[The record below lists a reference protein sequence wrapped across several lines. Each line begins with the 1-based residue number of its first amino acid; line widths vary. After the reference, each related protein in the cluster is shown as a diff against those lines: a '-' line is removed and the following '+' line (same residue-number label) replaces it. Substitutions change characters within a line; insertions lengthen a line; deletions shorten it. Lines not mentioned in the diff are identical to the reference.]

1 MIAEHQMDKC
11 LTTECIFVF
20 RGLPADC
27 LRFSLASTSRG
38 QSPVVSFTTE
48 HAETGFA
55 GRGRRW
61 EVFVSRFHRPFARGG
76 AGDTPVPV
84 PKGFLRTDFPRPAK
98 RVSVCSV
105 VSQPTVFVSIL
116 PAISRGQ
123 SPVAPSFF
131 TTEHAETGFAGRG
144 RRWEVFASRSHRPSA
159 RSDAGDAPVLDPK
172 GFLRTDFPRPA
183 KRVSVGSVVFQPT
196 VSVSIHSDSPRWFS
210 NVREVSLKKKKVA
223 E

>member
-38 QSPVVSFTTE
+38 QSPGVSFTTE

-61 EVFVSRFHRPFARGG
+61 EVFASRSHRPFARG
-76 AGDTPVPV
+76 AGDTPVLD

-98 RVSVCSV
+98 RVSVGSV
-105 VSQPTVFVSIL
+105 VALPTVFVSIL
-116 PAISRGQ
+116 HAISRGQ
-123 SPVAPSFF
+123 SPVAASFF

-144 RRWEVFASRSHRPSA
+144 RRWEVFASRSHRPFA
-159 RSDAGDAPVLDPK
+159 REGAGDEPVLDPK
-172 GFLRTDFPRPA
+172 GFLRTDLPHPA
-183 KRVSVGSVVFQPT
+183 KRVSVCSVV
-196 VSVSIHSDSPRWFS
+196 
-210 NVREVSLKKKKVA
+210 SLTTTFRTNIGFTWKLWEKSHRLLKN
-223 E
+223 ERC

>member
-20 RGLPADC
+20 RGLSVDC
-27 LRFSLASTSRG
+27 LRFRLGSTSQG

-61 EVFVSRFHRPFARGG
+61 EVFASLSHRPFARG
-76 AGDTPVPV
+76 AGDSPVLD

-105 VSQPTVFVSIL
+105 VALPTVFVSIL
-116 PAISRGQ
+116 HAISRGQ
-123 SPVAPSFF
+123 SPVAASFF

-144 RRWEVFASRSHRPSA
+144 RRWEVFASRSHRPFA
-159 RSDAGDAPVLDPK
+159 RGAGDAPVPEPR
-172 GFLRTDFPRPA
+172 GFLRTDLPRPA
-183 KRVSVGSVVFQPT
+183 KQVSVCSVVFQPT

-210 NVREVSLKKKKVA
+210 NVREVSLNKKEEA